1 MRAIDKYSCKQENL
15 TLNPAEKLP
24 IIGRFFKKKPRS
36 EARVY
41 RGIESVRRRAKPLF
55 YVIRAFFRMVIR
67 TQHREIQALGL
78 ENIPPDGSVLLVGN
92 HPNSFLDY
100 FNLLNVVRHP
110 VGTAAKD
117 TITNWFLLGPILR
130 DHMLMVPIS
139 RKMDHADTS
148 ELSEEARRASN
159 ADSLREAVELLVKG
173 RLLNIFVEGRSTD
186 SRKLNKLKLGFMYIA
201 IQAEKE
207 FNFDLN
213 LRIVPYG
220 FYYSRINK
228 FQSDVCVIFGRPIKL
243 KDLTTIPEDFLALS
257 EGDRTA
263 IEKKIMVA
271 GKQLISDAIEDI
283 IISIDE
289 KHLID
294 LIDDATALFTLTPM
308 KYMGAYGN
316 IREKYRLSK
325 ILADSFLAANRDE
338 SGQERLAHLKK
349 MMSQYRKEVKSLG
362 LRDAIIRREHTLA
375 EMGYHLRVFLT
386 GVLYSPLIV
395 YGFVFNY
402 LPRVAG
408 RLMRY
413 FVIEV
418 QKRPRVD
425 GDEQAMIA
433 ATITALITYPALGVL
448 VYFGVK
454 HYALA
459 PLADFLR
466 MVFVHGEVFAPADWI
481 TAGWTYISGTMGAV
495 AVYLMARLW
504 RFSLYHGQ
512 RLKDAIYWMGD
523 FTIEVFRGP
532 FVRQLRNHRSEIID
546 TIDFIIGDY
555 DH

>member
-1 MRAIDKYSCKQENL
+1 M
-15 TLNPAEKLP
+15 NPVEKLP
-24 IIGRFFKKKPRS
+24 FIGRLFKRKPRS

-41 RGIESVRRRAKPLF
+41 RGIDSVRRYAKPLF
-55 YVIRAFFRMVIR
+55 YVIRTFFRMVIR
-67 TQHREIQALGL
+67 TQHNEIQAIGL

-139 RKMDHADTS
+139 RKMDHADQPGV
-148 ELSEEARRASN
+148 SEEARRASN
-159 ADSLREAVELLVKG
+159 SGSLKEAVELLVKG

-228 FQSDVCVIFGRPIKL
+228 FQSSVCVIFGRPIKL
-243 KDLTTIPEDFLALS
+243 KDLTEVPEDFLALP
-257 EGDRTA
+257 ENDRSTV
-263 IEKKIMVA
+263 EKKIMVA
-271 GKQLISDAIEDI
+271 GKQRVSDAIEDI
-283 IISIDE
+283 IISIGD

-294 LIDDATALFTLTPM
+294 LVDDATALYTLTPM
-308 KYMGAYGN
+308 KYMGPYSN
-316 IREKYRLSK
+316 IREQYRLSK
-325 ILADSFLAANRDE
+325 ILADSLMAANKDE
-338 SGQERLAHLKK
+338 AGQERLANLKK
-349 MMSQYRKEVKSLG
+349 MMSMYRKSIKSLG
-362 LRDAIIRREHTLA
+362 LRDAIVRREHTAA
-375 EMGYHLRVFLT
+375 EFGYHVRVLLT
-386 GVLYSPLIV
+386 GVLYSPLII
-395 YGFVFNY
+395 YGFIFNY
-402 LPRVAG
+402 LPRLAG
-408 RLMRY
+408 RFMRY
-413 FVIEV
+413 LVIEV

-433 ATITALITYPALGVL
+433 AVVIALITYPLLGIL
-448 VYFGVK
+448 VYMGVK
-454 HYALA
+454 TYALA
-459 PLADFLR
+459 GIVEGLQA
-466 MVFVHGEVFAPADWI
+466 VFVHSEVFAPAKWI
-481 TAGWTYISGTMGAV
+481 TASWTWISGGLGV
-495 AVYLMARLW
+495 YAVYLMARLW
-504 RFSLYHGQ
+504 RFSLYHGH
-512 RLKDAIYWMGD
+512 RLKDAVYWMGD
-523 FTIEVFRGP
+523 FTIEVFRGQS
-532 FVRQLRNHRSEIID
+532 VRDLRKQRHEIID

>member
-1 MRAIDKYSCKQENL
+1 M
-15 TLNPAEKLP
+15 NPVERLP
-24 IIGRFFKKKPRS
+24 VIGRLFSKKKRS

-41 RGIESVRRRAKPLF
+41 RGIHSVRRRAKPLF
-55 YVIRAFFRMVIR
+55 YAIRAFFRMVIR
-67 TQHREIQALGL
+67 TQHNEIQAIGL

-139 RKMDHADTS
+139 RKMDHAEQSDM
-148 ELSEEARRASN
+148 SEEDRRASN
-159 ADSLREAVELLVKG
+159 ESSLREAVELLVRG

-186 SRKLNKLKLGFMYIA
+186 SRKLNRLKLGFMYIA

-228 FQSDVCVIFGRPIKL
+228 FQSSVCVIFGKPIKL
-243 KDLTTIPEDFLALS
+243 KDLADVPEDFLGLPES
-257 EGDRTA
+257 DRST
-263 IEKKIMVA
+263 IEKKIMVS
-271 GKQLISDAIEDI
+271 GKQRISDAIEDI
-283 IISIDE
+283 IISIDD

-294 LIDDATALFTLTPM
+294 LIDDASAIYTLTPR
-308 KYMGAYGN
+308 KYMGPFGN

-325 ILADSFLAANRDE
+325 NMADSFMAANRDDT
-338 SGQERLAHLKK
+338 GKERLAALKAT
-349 MMSQYRKEVKSLG
+349 MSQYRKECKSLG

-375 EMGYHLRVFLT
+375 ELGYHLRVLLT
-386 GVLYSPLIV
+386 GLLCSPLIV

-402 LPRVAG
+402 LPRLAG
-408 RLMRY
+408 RFMRY

-425 GDEQAMIA
+425 GDEQAMVA
-433 ATITALITYPALGVL
+433 AVVTALLSYPALGIL
-448 VYFGVK
+448 VYYGLE

-459 PLADFLR
+459 PLADGLR
-466 MVFVHGEVFAPADWI
+466 SIFVHGEVFAPADWLS
-481 TAGWTYISGTMGAV
+481 AAWTYISAAGGV
-495 AVYLMARLW
+495 LSVYLMARLW

-512 RLKDAIYWMGD
+512 RLRDALYWLGD
-523 FTIEVFRGP
+523 SLIEVFRGQA
-532 FVRQLRNHRSEIID
+532 VRKMRDQRYAIID
-546 TIDFIIGDY
+546 AIDFIIGDY
-555 DH
+555 YH

>member
-1 MRAIDKYSCKQENL
+1 M
-15 TLNPAEKLP
+15 NPVEKLP
-24 IIGRFFKKKPRS
+24 FIGRLFQKKTRS
-36 EARVY
+36 EARIY
-41 RGIESVRRRAKPLF
+41 RGIESVRRNAKPLF
-55 YVIRAFFRMVIR
+55 YLIRAFFRMVIR
-67 TQHREIQALGL
+67 TQHNEIRAIGL
-78 ENIPPDGSVLLVGN
+78 ENIPPDGSVLLAGN

-117 TITNWFLLGPILR
+117 TITKWFLLGPILR

-139 RKMDHADTS
+139 RKMDHDDNSDMS
-148 ELSEEARRASN
+148 EDARRASN
-159 ADSLREAVELLVKG
+159 AGSLKEAVELLVKG

-228 FQSDVCVIFGRPIKL
+228 FQSSVCVIFGRPIKL
-243 KDLTTIPEDFLALS
+243 KDLTDMPEDFLGLPEA
-257 EGDRTA
+257 DRATV
-263 IEKKIMVA
+263 EKKIMVS
-271 GKQLISDAIEDI
+271 GKQRVADAIEDI
-283 IISIDE
+283 IISIGD

-294 LIDDATALFTLTPM
+294 LVDDATALYTLSPM
-308 KYMGAYGN
+308 KYMGPYGN
-316 IREKYRLSK
+316 IREQYRLSK
-325 ILADSFLAANRDE
+325 ILADSLMAANKEE
-338 SGQERLAHLKK
+338 SGQERLANLKK
-349 MMSQYRKEVKSLG
+349 MMSQYRKSIKSLG
-362 LRDAIIRREHTLA
+362 LRDAIVRREHTYA
-375 EMGYHLRVFLT
+375 ELGYHLRVLLT
-386 GVLYSPLIV
+386 GLLYSPLIV

-408 RLMRY
+408 RFMRY
-413 FVIEV
+413 LVIEV

-433 ATITALITYPALGVL
+433 AVVVALLSYPLLGVL

-454 HYALA
+454 TYALA
-459 PLADFLR
+459 PLADGLR
-466 MVFVHGEVFAPADWI
+466 AVFVHSESFAPADWL
-481 TAGWTYISGTMGAV
+481 TTGWTWISATMGALS
-495 AVYLMARLW
+495 VYLMARLW

-512 RLKDAIYWMGD
+512 RLKDAVYWLGD
-523 FTIEVFRGP
+523 FMIEVFRGDS
-532 FVRQLRNHRSEIID
+532 VRELRKQRYEIID

-555 DH
+555 DR